1 MLVRT
6 SHFAIPTL
14 LLLAGASS
22 AMAQPVQIITPTPI
36 PAQSTVVIAPSAPPP
51 PRVETMPTPA
61 PEQGRVVYWQP
72 GHWT

>member
-1 MLVRT
+1 
-6 SHFAIPTL
+6 
-14 LLLAGASS
+14 
-22 AMAQPVQIITPTPI
+22 MAQPVQIITPTPI